1 MNSPVNFIY
10 ITDDEHL
17 AISDDKML
25 DYTQRI
31 MNYASKSLLGL
42 IGTFDA
48 SSESNCK
55 QILSSR
61 YDDIVGKVQQ
71 HIDTPVP

>member
-1 MNSPVNFIY
+1 MS
-10 ITDDEHL
+10 
-17 AISDDKML
+17 

-61 YDDIVGKVQQ
+61 YDDIVDKVQQ
-71 HIDTPVP
+71 HIDTLVP

>member
-1 MNSPVNFIY
+1 MS
-10 ITDDEHL
+10 
-17 AISDDKML
+17 

-61 YDDIVGKVQQ
+61 YDESSAAYRYTRSVKYEERQVLTCVGPNTTKK
-71 HIDTPVP
+71 

>member
-10 ITDDEHL
+10 ITDDENI
-17 AISDDKML
+17 AISDDKMS

-71 HIDTPVP
+71 HIDTLVP

>member
-1 MNSPVNFIY
+1 MS
-10 ITDDEHL
+10 
-17 AISDDKML
+17 

-61 YDDIVGKVQQ
+61 YDG
-71 HIDTPVP
+71 